1 MGKEME
7 HKPVQ
12 YARHRVREW
21 DDSAKQ
27 GESTASHEE
36 MLHIMP
42 DDSEEKSI
50 HVLCVC
56 VCVCVCRKP
65 ESSAGNGIGVGSLL
79 MSRSKSSHQ

>member
-1 MGKEME
+1 MTLTGQYGRDPVPRCVRNCNMGKEME

-42 DDSEEKSI
+42 DD
-50 HVLCVC
+50 
-56 VCVCVCRKP
+56 
-65 ESSAGNGIGVGSLL
+65 
-79 MSRSKSSHQ
+79 